1 MGVTKKQMAA
11 SMFIPAKMA
20 TPLSA
25 SFVPSVAEKKPFVA
39 SAGESKLYDWNKY
52 SFGYFIN
59 GALAGGICCS
69 VTHGGM
75 CPVDVVKTR
84 IQLDPVT
91 YNQGLIGGFRQVIA
105 AEGAG
110 ALATGLG
117 PTAIG
122 YFIQGWFKFG
132 GFEYFKIALAKSL
145 GDQGAWDARNFIYL
159 GASACAEFIADI
171 FLCPLEATRIR
182 QVSDEAMSKLS
193 MPAAFSTILKQDGLI
208 GGFYSGFV
216 PILFK
221 QIPYTMAKFAVQG
234 AAAESIYGTLPDR
247 STLGKGTKMGV
258 SIASGVIAGVA
269 AAIISHPADTLLSKI
284 NKAGA
289 GGEGTMF
296 VRLGRIA
303 GEIGFVKLATVGL
316 GARCVMIGTL
326 TAGQFL
332 IFDSLMPIMGA
343 EKFHFSNPAGGG
355 H

>member
-1 MGVTKKQMAA
+1 MGVN
-11 SMFIPAKMA
+11 SRSKMGGDGK
-20 TPLSA
+20 
-25 SFVPSVAEKKPFVA
+25 VMGQGPFGT
-39 SAGESKLYDWNKY
+39 SY
-52 SFGYFIN
+52 S
-59 GALAGGICCS
+59 L
-69 VTHGGM
+69 THGAA
-75 CPVDVVKTR
+75 CPIDVVKTR
-84 IQLDPVT
+84 MQLDPVK
-91 YNQGLIGGFRQVIA
+91 YNQGLVGGFRQVIA
-105 AEGAG
+105 EEGAM
-110 ALATGLG
+110 ALSTGLG
-117 PTAIG
+117 PTAQG
-122 YFIQGWFKFG
+122 YFIQGRFKFG
-132 GFEYFKIALAKSL
+132 GVELCKINFVRYFGEEKAFAN
-145 GDQGAWDARNFIYL
+145 QTPIYL
-159 GASACAEFIADI
+159 ASAAMAEFVADI
-171 FLCPLEATRIR
+171 FLCPYEACRIR
-182 QVSDEAMSKLS
+182 LVSDPTYATS
-193 MPAAFSTILKQDGLI
+193 MLGTAKRLLAENGLV

-303 GEIGFVKLATVGL
+303 GEIGFVNLATVGL

-326 TAGQFL
+326 TAGQFV
-332 IFDSLMPIMGA
+332 IFDSLMPLLGA
-343 EKFHFSNPAGGG
+343 EKFHFENPAGGG

>member
-1 MGVTKKQMAA
+1 MGIFDRSDK
-11 SMFIPAKMA
+11 MF
-20 TPLSA
+20 SA
-25 SFVPSVAEKKPFVA
+25 PFAKPFVA
-39 SAGESKLYDWNKY
+39 SPSEKKVPFIAAPKEGRSLYDFNKY
-52 SFGYFIN
+52 GLGYFLN
-59 GALAGGICCS
+59 GALAGGLCCS
-69 VTHGGM
+69 ITHGGM

-91 YNQGLIGGFRQVIA
+91 YNQGLVGGFRQVIA
-105 AEGAG
+105 AEGTG

-132 GFEYFKIALAKSL
+132 GFEFFKIKLAKAL
-145 GDQGAWDARNFIYL
+145 GDQSAWDNRNVIYL

-193 MPAAFSTILKQDGLI
+193 MPAAFSTILAKDGLI

-221 QIPYTMAKFAVQG
+221 QVPYTMAKFAVQG
-234 AAAESIYGTLPDR
+234 AAAERIFSTLPDR

-258 SIASGVIAGVA
+258 SLVSGVIAGVA
-269 AAIISHPADTLLSKI
+269 AAIISHPADTLPSKI

-289 GGEGTMF
+289 GGEGGMMT
-296 VRLGRIA
+296 RLGRIA
-303 GEIGFVKLATVGL
+303 SEMGVVNLCLTGL
-316 GARCVMIGTL
+316 PARCFMIGTL
-326 TAGQFL
+326 TAGQFV
-332 IFDSLMPIMGA
+332 IFDTLMPIMGA
-343 EKFHFSNPAGGG
+343 EKFHFENPAAPG
-355 H
+355 HH